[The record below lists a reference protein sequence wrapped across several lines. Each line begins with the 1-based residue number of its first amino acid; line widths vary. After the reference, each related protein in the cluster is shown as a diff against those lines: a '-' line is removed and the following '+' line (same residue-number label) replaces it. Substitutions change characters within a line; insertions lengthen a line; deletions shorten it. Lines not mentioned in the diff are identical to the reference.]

1 MPLRR
6 FYRYSSPSIL
16 VVSLVFVYAV
26 TLAPG
31 LTWANDGS
39 DGGDLIA
46 AAATGGIAHPTG
58 YPLYPLL
65 ARLFQLFP
73 FGSLAFRT
81 NPMSALATILG
92 ATLVY
97 WLVTRCI
104 PEEKSILTWAG
115 GLVAGYAFGLLP
127 LVWLQ
132 AVITEVYALQALLVL
147 LIIFLCAL
155 PMPTSKRSQANLD
168 RWRGLLLG
176 LAMDNHITA
185 VFLGPP
191 ALLLGSIHWR
201 GEEDDIAGH
210 PKRWFD
216 RLGFDYRDFYRQLI
230 WLGLGLSLYFVLPL
244 RAMAAPP
251 INWGNPVTLQRF

>member
-1 MPLRR
+1 MRLPHTKT
-6 FYRYSSPSIL
+6 FHRYLPPIIL
-16 VVSLVFVYAV
+16 VVSLSAVYMR

-58 YPLYPLL
+58 YSLYPLL
-65 ARLFQLFP
+65 ARLFQLLP

-81 NPMSALATILG
+81 NLMSALATILG

-147 LIIFLCAL
+147 LIFFCTYCL
-155 PMPTSKRSQANLD
+155 
-168 RWRGLLLG
+168 
-176 LAMDNHITA
+176 
-185 VFLGPP
+185 F
-191 ALLLGSIHWR
+191 
-201 GEEDDIAGH
+201 
-210 PKRWFD
+210 
-216 RLGFDYRDFYRQLI
+216 
-230 WLGLGLSLYFVLPL
+230 PL
-244 RAMAAPP
+244 R
-251 INWGNPVTLQRF
+251 NGVRQTLIVGAGSCSALRWTTI